1 MTTRP
6 GFFFL
11 MLRNFYS
18 RYVNGM
24 DSFQIATSVVKKIQ
38 DAGFIA
44 YFTGGWVRDF
54 ILKKPSD
61 DIDIAT
67 SASVEEVQ
75 RLFPKTIPVGVAFG
89 IVIVVQEGHQFEVA
103 TFRKDRGYVDGRRPV
118 GIDPAS
124 PEEDAQRR
132 DFTINGMFYDP
143 VQDKI
148 FDYVEGMK
156 DLKKGIIR
164 AIGDPKARFLEDR
177 LRMMRAVRYSTRFN
191 FPIESDTLQAILSQA
206 STLLPSVAM
215 ERIWQ
220 EFKKMSEFAHFDTGL
235 LTLHQLNLLP
245 TIFPQLKGVSNE
257 EIQKRVHFIEHFPK
271 GCPPIAELLE
281 LFPNSSLQNLFNLCD
296 YLKLSK
302 ADKDFVEF
310 YSHAQQL
317 LNMPVKWK
325 EKLEPLEWARFYAHP
340 HSLLVLDIIAAHFS
354 SSEKE
359 KFLNEHTSH
368 RQFLQQP
375 ILRIQTQSPLV
386 RAEHLIAEGILPG
399 KKMGLL
405 LQEAEKIS
413 VNQGI
418 EDRKIIIDLLKKSPL
433 WN

>member
-1 MTTRP
+1 
-6 GFFFL
+6 
-11 MLRNFYS
+11 
-18 RYVNGM
+18 M
-24 DSFQIATSVVKKIQ
+24 DSRQIATSIVKKLQ
-38 DAGFIA
+38 EAGYIA
-44 YFTGGWVRDF
+44 YFAGGWVRDF
-54 ILKKPSD
+54 ILQKPSD

-89 IVIVVQEGHQFEVA
+89 IVIVVQDGHQFEIA
-103 TFRKDRGYVDGRRPV
+103 SFRKDRGYVDGRRPV

-124 PEEDAQRR
+124 PQEDAQRR

-143 VQDKI
+143 IQDKF
-148 FDYVEGMK
+148 FDFVDGMK

-164 AIGDPKARFLEDR
+164 AIGDPKARFMEDR

-206 STLLPSVAM
+206 ETLLPSVAT

-220 EFKKMSEFAHFDTGL
+220 EFKKMSQFAHFDTGL
-235 LTLHQLNLLP
+235 LTLHQLKLLP
-245 TIFPQLKGVSNE
+245 TIFPQLKDVSIE
-257 EIQKRVHFIEHFPK
+257 EIQKRVNYIEHFPK
-271 GCPPIAELLE
+271 GCPTIAELLE
-281 LFPNSSLQNLFNLCD
+281 LFPDSSLQDLIDLCD

-302 ADKDFVEF
+302 ADKEFIEF
-310 YSHAQQL
+310 YYHAQRL
-317 LNMPVKWK
+317 LTMPDKWK

-340 HSLLVLDIIAAHFS
+340 HSSLVLEIIAAHFS
-354 SSEKE
+354 SSDRE
-359 KFLNEHTSH
+359 KFLHDHTLH
-368 RQFLQQP
+368 LQLLQQAVM
-375 ILRIQTQSPLV
+375 RIQTQSPIV
-386 RAEHLIAEGILPG
+386 RAEHLMAEGIAPG
-399 KKMGLL
+399 KKMGQL

-418 EDRKIIIDLLKKSPL
+418 EDRKTIIDLLKKSSL